1 MPAPRKDA
9 APQLSLQRIEDLA
22 AAEGR
27 HRVPHRHPFHC
38 EVMWIEAGTAEAY
51 IEGRV
56 YRLRAG
62 DLYGLPNGVVHAC
75 GASET
80 LRGWSLH
87 CLPEYLAERS
97 GEVLR
102 DTHRGNLRVGGPMH
116 TEVARFFES
125 FLAEYAHVRP
135 GRGNAVRAHLQ
146 MLGVH
151 LRRLATK
158 PDATAKSRPVSAAFR
173 DLLDGH
179 YAQERNPVIYAAQLG
194 ITADQLNHALR
205 SETGAAARAHID
217 RRVTL
222 EAQRLLAFTGIPV
235 QDVGRKLGFDDPH
248 YFSKYF
254 RKHAGETAGEWRARQ
269 RQSFD
274 NAGAPGLELPF

>member
-1 MPAPRKDA
+1 MSKERPL
-9 APQLSLQRIEDLA
+9 QLSLQRLEDLA

-38 EVMWIEAGTAEAY
+38 EVMWIEAGTAECY

-56 YRLRAG
+56 YRLRPG
-62 DLYGLPNGVVHAC
+62 DLYGLPNGIVHAC

-80 LRGWSLH
+80 LRGWVLH
-87 CLPEYLAERS
+87 CLPEYLAERT

-102 DTHRGNLRVGGPMH
+102 DTRRGNLRLGGPMY
-116 TEVARFFES
+116 TEVERFFAA
-125 FLAEYAHVRP
+125 FLSEYAHVRP
-135 GRGNAVRAHLQ
+135 GRGAAMRAHLQ
-146 MLGVH
+146 LLGVH
-151 LRRLATK
+151 LRRLSPK
-158 PDATAKSRPVSAAFR
+158 PDATAKSRPIATAFR
-173 DLLDGH
+173 DLLDDH
-179 YAQERNPVIYAAQLG
+179 YAHERNPVMYAAQLG

-205 SETGAAARAHID
+205 TETGAAARVHID

-222 EAQRLLAFTGIPV
+222 EAQRLLAFTGMAV
-235 QDVGRKLGFDDPH
+235 RDVAKKLGFEDPH
-248 YFSKYF
+248 YFSRYF
-254 RKHAGETAGEWRARQ
+254 RKHAGVTAGEWRGRQ